1 MIRHGTV
8 KDDHKD
14 WQDGETRAYALT
26 ERLAGAGVPHPA
38 VCAWL
43 EGLPDSSAPIL
54 VAVSGGADSTA
65 VLLLFWAWFPALR
78 ERLAVVHFDHGV
90 RGEASR
96 LDAKRVEVLAKSL
109 SLPFH
114 LGEREPADQAAAAN
128 ETVLREARLKWFERV
143 REQTGAVALVTGHHR
158 NDVVET
164 FLLRLA
170 RSAGSSGLA
179 APRPVQ
185 PHRQWVF
192 LRPLLNLTHDAITA
206 ALAGAGVE
214 WSEDVT
220 NEDERHPRNALRR
233 RLLPLWREVAGP
245 AVEDAV
251 ARSRAWLEE
260 DDNALHH
267 WLNQVMPATSFDDPV
282 SLDLGRLHGLP
293 LALARR
299 ALLRWW
305 YEHLDGV
312 DATPVR
318 VEPLL
323 EAWAQQE
330 RFTVTVA
337 PGLRL
342 MLKADGKLRVQ
353 RDRVVPDYPATSWSP
368 RAGGGLYLPD
378 GARLEGEWVALDDAS
393 RGAILSGQDSPDSR
407 VWLEETSC
415 PEGMVI
421 IRPWQP
427 GDRYESLGAPGTRK
441 VREAQIDKKIPLEER
456 SLLPV
461 VCNLQDN
468 ILWVPGLPPAG
479 LARVTA
485 SSKRAMRLTYH
496 SFRR

>member
-8 KDDHKD
+8 KDDHTD
-14 WQDGETRAYALT
+14 RQDGETRACVLAG
-26 ERLAGAGVPHPA
+26 RLAGVGVPHPA

-78 ERLAVVHFDHGV
+78 GRLAVVHFDHGV

-96 LDAKRVEVLAKSL
+96 RDAKQVEALAKSL

-114 LGEREPADQAAAAN
+114 LGEREPADQAAAN
-128 ETVLREARLKWFERV
+128 ETVLREARLQWFDRV

-158 NDVVET
+158 DDVIET

-170 RSAGSSGLA
+170 RAAGSSGLA

-185 PHRQWVF
+185 PHRRWVF

-206 ALAGAGVE
+206 ALAGAEVG

-220 NEDERHPRNALRR
+220 NQDERHPRNALRR
-233 RLLPLWREVAGP
+233 RLIPLWREVAGS

-260 DDNALHH
+260 DDSALHY
-267 WLNQVMPATSFDDPV
+267 WLNQVMPPTAFDDPV
-282 SLDLGRLHGLP
+282 RLDLGPLHGLP
-293 LALARR
+293 MALARR

-305 YEHLDGV
+305 YEYLDGIE
-312 DATPVR
+312 ATPVR
-318 VEPLL
+318 VEPLI
-323 EAWAQQE
+323 EAWAQQQPLS
-330 RFTVTVA
+330 VTVA
-337 PGLRL
+337 PGLRVT
-342 MLKADGKLRVQ
+342 LKADGKLRAQ
-353 RDRVVPDYPATSWSP
+353 RERNPPDYPATAWSP
-368 RAGGGLYLPD
+368 RPGGGLYLPY
-378 GARLEGEWVALDDAS
+378 GARLEGEWVALDGALRAS
-393 RGAILSGQDSPDSR
+393 ILSGQDSPDFC
-407 VWLEETSC
+407 VWLEEASC
-415 PEGMVI
+415 PEGMVL

-427 GDRYESLGAPGTRK
+427 GDRYQPLGAPGTRK
-441 VREAQIDKKIPLEER
+441 VREAQIDKKIPLTER

-461 VCNLQDN
+461 VCNLQGN

-479 LARVTA
+479 LTRITA